1 VTNRALLL
9 AALADGP
16 GTIRGALRSRDADL
30 MVAALRALGGGLTS
44 TGESASAADWHVVPH
59 PIRGGASIDVGLA
72 GTVMRF
78 VPPVAALAAEPVA
91 FDGDPH
97 ARLRPMG
104 PILSALRAL
113 GADVE
118 GDALPFTVSGPLT
131 GGEVTLDASASSQLI
146 SGLLLAAPRFAKGV
160 TVRHDGPPVPSMPH
174 IEMTT
179 AMLRAAGVSVDD
191 TEPDT
196 WRVEPGPI
204 AARDLTVEPDLSNAA
219 PFLGAAMITGG
230 TVTVPGWPEHTTQP
244 GDALRDLLARMGATV
259 TRGPDGLTVTGGELT
274 GVDAD
279 LHDVGE
285 LTPSIAALAALAG
298 SPSTLRGVA
307 HLRGH
312 ESDRLAA
319 LATEINGLGG
329 DVTETEDGLVI
340 RPRPLRAGVFRS
352 YADHRMAT
360 AGAMIG
366 LAVPGV
372 QVEDIATT
380 AKTLPEFTRM
390 WALMLGEGR

>member
-244 GDALRDLLARMGATV
+244 GDALRDLLARVGATV